1 MEFWIEFFKLAA
13 ILTYL
18 VIGFV
23 ISFESVLCMSGS
35 NAAKEWVRKRYKL
48 KGFMLSTYIF
58 FPMLLLAYLFLEV
71 IPYYSGMTKKLVK
84 FDIPGM
90 LYHVFEEESD
100 KCDDS
105 SQEG

>member
-1 MEFWIEFFKLAA
+1 MEFWIELIKTLAIA
-13 ILTYL
+13 TYL

-23 ISFESVLCMSGS
+23 IAFESVLCMSGS
-35 NAAKEWVRKRYKL
+35 QVAKEWVRKRYKL
-48 KGFMLSTYIF
+48 KGFMMSTYIF

-84 FDIPGM
+84 FDIPKM

-100 KCDDS
+100 KCEKED
-105 SQEG
+105 

>member
-1 MEFWIEFFKLAA
+1 MEFLIEVFKIIF

-23 ISFESVLCMSGS
+23 IAFESILCMSGS
-35 NAAKEWVRKRYKL
+35 KIAIEWVSKRYKL

-71 IPYYSGMTKKLVK
+71 IPYYSGMTKTIVK
-84 FDIPGM
+84 FDISAM
-90 LYHVFEEESD
+90 LYHVFKDESD
-100 KCDDS
+100 KCDD
-105 SQEG
+105 